1 MFFIFG
7 WNHQESTSYGP
18 VEQHQCE
25 NCHNTE
31 YWHLDKI
38 SKYFTLFFI
47 PIIPYDSDN
56 WFHCPICKYG
66 IKLDND
72 EFQNYK
78 SIAEINSAFLEK
90 KITEEDRIKQ
100 LDEIHSIIDKKN
112 EDKKAKILE
121 ESKNWVKLASEKTDE
136 ELLNI
141 TSEKRNEYNPAF
153 IIAAELEI
161 EKRKL

>member
-66 IKLDND
+66 IKLDKD

-90 KITEEDRIKQ
+90 KISDEDRIKQ
-100 LDEIHSIIDKKN
+100 LEEVHSIIDKKN

-121 ESKNWVKLASEKTDE
+121 ESKNWVKLASEKTNE
-136 ELLNI
+136 ELLSI
-141 TSEKRNEYNPAF
+141 TNEKRNEYNPAF

>member
-18 VEQHQCE
+18 VEQHKCE

-56 WFHCPICKYG
+56 WFHCPICNYG
-66 IKLDND
+66 IKLDKD

-90 KITEEDRIKQ
+90 KISDEDRIKQ
-100 LDEIHSIIDKKN
+100 LEEVHSIIDKKN
-112 EDKKAKILE
+112 KDKKAKILE
-121 ESKNWVKLASEKTDE
+121 ESKNWVKLASEKTNE
-136 ELLNI
+136 ELLSI
-141 TSEKRNEYNPAF
+141 TNEKRNEYNPAF